1 MLNRSLGTWLAL
13 GVGLICVL
21 AATVAMADSQ
31 ARIVRLS
38 DVQGAVEIDRNT
50 GQGYEKAIVN
60 MPLVE
65 GMKLAAKA
73 DGRAE
78 VEFED
83 GSTVRITP
91 NTKIEFTALSLQ
103 DSGAKVST
111 VSLTQGLAYVDYTA
125 RQKDNVFT
133 VIFKDEKIRP
143 EEAAR
148 FRVNLAEA
156 TAVVAVF
163 NGNLKVDGLSGPVEV
178 SKNKSAIFDLTNGN
192 KSTLAKNIDEE
203 PFDAWDKQQ
212 NKYQQEYAKK
222 GSYRD
227 IPYGYGVSDLNYYG
241 SYSNVP
247 GYGMMWQPYF
257 AGVGWNPFM
266 DGSWMF
272 YPGFGYTWVS
282 SYPWGWMPYRYGSWN
297 FVPGY
302 GWGWA
307 PGGFGGGWST
317 VVRVTNPPVRF
328 KPPAPPV
335 RGTATVAVGRPVF
348 SSTAPNRI
356 VVRGDAAGLGV
367 PRGSVN
373 NLSKVSR
380 QVQTH
385 GSATVRTAPPP
396 SSMPSPGFGGGSHA
410 STGASRPSSG
420 ASRPSTGG
428 SHVNTGGGGRMS
440 TGGGGHASAPPPSR
454 PR

>member
-1 MLNRSLGTWLAL
+1 MLKRSLGTWLAL
-13 GVGLICVL
+13 GVGLVCAF
-21 AATVAMADSQ
+21 AATAAMAESHV
-31 ARIVRLS
+31 RIVRLS
-38 DVQGAVEIDRNT
+38 EVQGAVEIDRNT
-50 GQGYEKAIVN
+50 GQGYEKATAN

-111 VSLTQGLAYVDYTA
+111 VTLTQGLAYVDYTA
-125 RQKDNVFT
+125 KQKDNAFT
-133 VIFKDEKIRP
+133 VIFKDEKVRP
-143 EEAAR
+143 EEAIR

-156 TAVVAVF
+156 TAEVAVF
-163 NGNLKVDGLSGPVEV
+163 NGNLKVDGLSGLVEV
-178 SKNKSAIFDLTNGN
+178 SKNKSAVFDLTDGN
-192 KSTLAKNIDEE
+192 KSTSAKNIEQE
-203 PFDAWDKQQ
+203 PYDAWDKQQ
-212 NKYQQEYAKK
+212 TKYQQTYANR
-222 GSYRD
+222 GSYNNY
-227 IPYGYGVSDLNYYG
+227 PYSYGVSDLNYYG
-241 SYSNVP
+241 SYTSVP
-247 GYGMMWQPYF
+247 GYGMMWQPFF
-257 AGVGWNPFM
+257 AGVGWDPFM

-272 YPGFGYTWVS
+272 YPGAGYTWVS

-307 PGGFGGGWST
+307 PGGFGGGGWAT
-317 VVRVTNPPVRF
+317 VVPVTNPPVRF

-348 SSTAPNRI
+348 SSTAPNRV
-356 VVRGDAAGLGV
+356 VVRGDTAGLGV

-373 NLSKVSR
+373 NLNKVAR
-380 QVQTH
+380 QVQTN

-396 SSMPSPGFGGGSHA
+396 ASSMPSPGFGGSGSSHA
-410 STGASRPSSG
+410 STGG
-420 ASRPSTGG
+420 NRPSTGG
-428 SHVNTGGGGRMS
+428 SHMNTGAGRVS
-440 TGGGGHASAPPPSR
+440 SGGGHTSAPSR
-454 PR
+454 H